1 MSYVTSYITDETSWT
16 TDYQAL
22 MKEFDDIKE
31 KWISVLEKQGLPIEC
46 YDAMNFN
53 RLVSLANWVG
63 NVRKFHTKWG
73 LEMMTETL
81 KGYASAAEKEVNIDN
96 PIDYH

>member
-31 KWISVLEKQGLPIEC
+31 KWISVMEKQGLPIEC
-46 YDAMNFN
+46 CNAMNFN
-53 RLVSLANWVG
+53 RLVSLANWCW
-63 NVRKFHTKWG
+63 RCMCASPYFIYYYYYLSHR
-73 LEMMTETL
+73 EMHL
-81 KGYASAAEKEVNIDN
+81 QSFPHIS
-96 PIDYH
+96 P